1 MFYKVTDLFHC
12 WGEKKPERKQNIEF
26 GMNQAWKV
34 TSLQIPNV
42 QRDSGNYKAT
52 RGPVEKQLGGKL
64 VSGRHENTAPNL
76 ERAKFEAPMESIAP
90 SGE

>member
-1 MFYKVTDLFHC
+1 
-12 WGEKKPERKQNIEF
+12 
-26 GMNQAWKV
+26 MNQDWKV

-64 VSGRHENTAPNL
+64 VSGRHRDTVPNL
-76 ERAKFEAPMESIAP
+76 EKVKFEVPVESIVP

>member
-1 MFYKVTDLFHC
+1 M
-12 WGEKKPERKQNIEF
+12 
-26 GMNQAWKV
+26 

-64 VSGRHENTAPNL
+64 VSSGRHRDTVPNWGKVKL
-76 ERAKFEAPMESIAP
+76 EVPVVS